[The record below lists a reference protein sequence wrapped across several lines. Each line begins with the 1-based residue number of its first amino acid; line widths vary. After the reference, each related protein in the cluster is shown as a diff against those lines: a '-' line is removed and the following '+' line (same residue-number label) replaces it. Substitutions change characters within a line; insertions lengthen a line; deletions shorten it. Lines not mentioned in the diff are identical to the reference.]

1 MILLSAQNISKTYM
15 ERKVLDDVSFF
26 LNEGDKVGIVGI
38 NGTGKSTLL
47 KILAGAA
54 SSDSGSVTRTNGIRV
69 SYLPQIPEFDDSGR
83 LIEQVLAHLPND
95 LRSSKEYEARSILG
109 KLGLQDC
116 DRDISSLSGGERRRA
131 GIASA
136 LIQPSDVLLL
146 DEPTNHI
153 DNETSQ
159 LLEDLLLKYRGA
171 IVMVTHDRY
180 FLNRICNR
188 IVEIDRG
195 KLYCCEGSY
204 SEHLLQK
211 AQREADAEAAERKA
225 KSLYRRELEW
235 ISRGA
240 RARGTKSKDRIERFE
255 ELKNRDVPV
264 QAESVA
270 MQSVSSRLGKKTIE
284 IESISKSIDGKPL
297 ITDFSYII
305 SRDARIGIVGSNGA
319 GKSTFL
325 KMLCG
330 QIMPDSGRIVLGDT
344 VNIGYF
350 SQECEEMDP
359 TLRVIEYIRETA
371 DIVRTPDGTVTASQ
385 MLERFLFNSELQW
398 NRIEKLSGGERKR
411 LYLLKILMQAPN
423 ILLLD
428 EPTNDLDIAAVKWL
442 EDFLSEYFGTV
453 IVVSH
458 DRHFLNN
465 VCTRIVDIDYSEI
478 KMYVG
483 NYEFWYESSQLIQK
497 LIKQQNKKNEEKAK
511 ELQAFIAR
519 FSANKSKSR
528 QATSRKKLLD
538 KLTIEEL
545 PASSRRYPFV
555 GFDMDREVGKDIL
568 TVEGLTKEVDGVK
581 LLNNVSFTVR
591 KNDKIAFV
599 GKSEQ
604 AITMLFKI
612 LMEEETPDSG
622 SFKWGLSTSRSYF
635 PADNSA
641 FFNSDLNLIDWMR
654 QYSKDQ
660 TETYIRGFLG
670 RMLFSGDAVLKPVNV
685 LSGGEKVRCMLSRMM
700 LFGSN
705 VLILDQPTNHLDLES
720 ITAVNNGLSEFKGNV
735 LFCSHDYEIVN
746 TVANRIIEICDDG
759 IIDHSGNYDDFVEFK
774 ESRGMAV
781 TTL

>member
-47 KILAGAA
+47 KILAGADE
-54 SSDSGSVTRTNGIRV
+54 SDRGSVTRTNGIRI
-69 SYLPQIPEFDDSGR
+69 SYLPQIPEFDDRGR

-116 DRDISSLSGGERRRA
+116 DRDISSLSGGEKRRA

-159 LLEDLLLKYRGA
+159 LLEELLLKYRGA

-180 FLNRICNR
+180 FLDRICNK

-195 KLYCCEGSY
+195 KLYSCDGSY
-204 SEHLLQK
+204 SDHILQK

-240 RARGTKSKDRIERFE
+240 RARGTKSKERTERFE
-255 ELKNRDVPV
+255 ELKNREIPV
-264 QAESVA
+264 QAESIA

-284 IESISKSIDGKPL
+284 IENISKSIDGKPL

-330 QIMPDSGRIVLGDT
+330 QVTPDSGRIVLGDT

-350 SQECEEMDP
+350 SQECGEMDP
-359 TLRVIEYIRETA
+359 SLRVIEYIRETA
-371 DIVRTPDGTVTASQ
+371 DIVRTPEGTVTAAQ

-428 EPTNDLDIAAVKWL
+428 EPTNDLDITTLTIL
-442 EDFLSEYFGTV
+442 EDYLRSFSGAV
-453 IVVSH
+453 IAVSH
-458 DRHFLNN
+458 DRYFLDKMASEIFEFRNGQ
-465 VCTRIVDIDYSEI
+465 CTRFN
-478 KMYVG
+478 G
-483 NYEFWYESSQLIQK
+483 NYSDYAEKVSAEERETESRP
-497 LIKQQNKKNEEKAK
+497 KKSSGKK
-511 ELQAFIAR
+511 ERTYTGERKAR
-519 FSANKSKSR
+519 FSFKEQREYETIDSDIASLEE
-528 QATSRKKLLD
+528 QIATA
-538 KLTIEEL
+538 E
-545 PASSRRYPFV
+545 
-555 GFDMDREVGKDIL
+555 KDIAANAS
-568 TVEGLTKEVDGVK
+568 DYVK
-581 LLNNVSFTVR
+581 LQEL
-591 KNDKIAFV
+591 
-599 GKSEQ
+599 
-604 AITMLFKI
+604 
-612 LMEEETPDSG
+612 
-622 SFKWGLSTSRSYF
+622 
-635 PADNSA
+635 
-641 FFNSDLNLIDWMR
+641 SDLKTSLEA
-654 QYSKDQ
+654 QL
-660 TETYIRGFLG
+660 E
-670 RMLFSGDAVLKPVNV
+670 
-685 LSGGEKVRCMLSRMM
+685 EKMERWVYLNE
-700 LFGSN
+700 LA
-705 VLILDQPTNHLDLES
+705 E
-720 ITAVNNGLSEFKGNV
+720 K
-735 LFCSHDYEIVN
+735 
-746 TVANRIIEICDDG
+746 IE
-759 IIDHSGNYDDFVEFK
+759 K
-774 ESRGMAV
+774 ERS
-781 TTL
+781 

>member
-47 KILAGAA
+47 KILAGADE
-54 SSDSGSVTRTNGIRV
+54 SDKGSVTRTNGIRI
-69 SYLPQIPEFDDSGR
+69 SYLPQIPEFDDRGR

-116 DRDISSLSGGERRRA
+116 DRDISSLSGGEKRRA

-159 LLEDLLLKYRGA
+159 LLEELLLKYRGA

-180 FLNRICNR
+180 FLDRICNK

-195 KLYCCEGSY
+195 KLYSCDGNY
-204 SEHLLQK
+204 SDHILQK

-240 RARGTKSKDRIERFE
+240 RARGTKSKERTERFE
-255 ELKNRDVPV
+255 ELKNREIPV
-264 QAESVA
+264 QTESIA

-284 IESISKSIDGKPL
+284 IENISKSIDGKPL

-305 SRDARIGIVGSNGA
+305 SRDARIGIVGPNGA

-330 QIMPDSGRIVLGDT
+330 QVTPDSGRIVLGDT

-359 TLRVIEYIRETA
+359 SLRVIEYIRETA
-371 DIVRTPDGTVTASQ
+371 DIVRTPEGTVTAAQ

-428 EPTNDLDIAAVKWL
+428 EPTNDLDITTLTIL
-442 EDFLSEYFGTV
+442 EDYLRSFSGAV
-453 IVVSH
+453 IAVSH
-458 DRHFLNN
+458 DRYFLDKMASEIFEFRNGQ
-465 VCTRIVDIDYSEI
+465 CTRFN
-478 KMYVG
+478 G
-483 NYEFWYESSQLIQK
+483 NYSDYAEKVSAEERETESRP
-497 LIKQQNKKNEEKAK
+497 KKSSGKK
-511 ELQAFIAR
+511 ERTYTGERKAR
-519 FSANKSKSR
+519 FSFKEQR
-528 QATSRKKLLD
+528 EYE
-538 KLTIEEL
+538 TIDSDIASLEEQI
-545 PASSRRYPFV
+545 AAA
-555 GFDMDREVGKDIL
+555 EKDIAANAS
-568 TVEGLTKEVDGVK
+568 DYVK
-581 LLNNVSFTVR
+581 LQEL
-591 KNDKIAFV
+591 
-599 GKSEQ
+599 
-604 AITMLFKI
+604 
-612 LMEEETPDSG
+612 
-622 SFKWGLSTSRSYF
+622 
-635 PADNSA
+635 
-641 FFNSDLNLIDWMR
+641 SDLKTSLEA
-654 QYSKDQ
+654 QL
-660 TETYIRGFLG
+660 E
-670 RMLFSGDAVLKPVNV
+670 
-685 LSGGEKVRCMLSRMM
+685 EKMERWVYLNE
-700 LFGSN
+700 LA
-705 VLILDQPTNHLDLES
+705 E
-720 ITAVNNGLSEFKGNV
+720 K
-735 LFCSHDYEIVN
+735 
-746 TVANRIIEICDDG
+746 IE
-759 IIDHSGNYDDFVEFK
+759 K
-774 ESRGMAV
+774 ERS
-781 TTL
+781 